1 MRTRLTDKTVAQLAT
16 PKRGNRV
23 AYDGTV
29 AGFGARVTAGGA
41 RAFVLNYRRKADG
54 RERRYTIGAFPNWST
69 TAARE
74 EARRLRRQIDT
85 GADPV
90 GELREQRAAPT
101 VSDLADRFLAEH
113 VPRKRPA
120 TQRDYRQQLSVDILP
135 VLGRTKVAAVTL
147 ADIDALHRTISAR
160 APVHANRVLALLS
173 KLFSLAMRWGYR
185 ADNPVRGIERNPE
198 GKRHRYLTEAE
209 LGRLA
214 TALAEFPDVTV
225 ANAVRLALLTGARR
239 GELLAAKWVDFD
251 LAAGVWVKPAS
262 TTKQKSL
269 HRVALSDVAVRLL
282 LEMRRHSPDEVW
294 VFPARRGGHRV
305 TLREP
310 WDAIRAAAGIP
321 DVRLHDLRHTF
332 ACISASSG
340 ASLPLIGAMLGHASP
355 ATTHRYAHLL
365 DDPQRA
371 AANRVAEAIGTD
383 IVPLQD
389 GRRD

>member
-1 MRTRLTDKTVAQLAT
+1 
-16 PKRGNRV
+16 
-23 AYDGTV
+23 
-29 AGFGARVTAGGA
+29 
-41 RAFVLNYRRKADG
+41 
-54 RERRYTIGAFPNWST
+54 
-69 TAARE
+69 
-74 EARRLRRQIDT
+74 
-85 GADPV
+85 
-90 GELREQRAAPT
+90 
-101 VSDLADRFLAEH
+101 
-113 VPRKRPA
+113 
-120 TQRDYRQQLSVDILP
+120 
-135 VLGRTKVAAVTL
+135 
-147 ADIDALHRTISAR
+147 
-160 APVHANRVLALLS
+160 
-173 KLFSLAMRWGYR
+173 MRWGYR
-185 ADNPVRGIERNPE
+185 AEIPCLGIERNPE

-239 GELLAAKWVDFD
+239 GELLAAKWPTSTWRP
-251 LAAGVWVKPAS
+251 GCGSNRRS

-282 LEMRRHSPDEVW
+282 AEMRRHSPDAAW

-332 ACISASSG
+332 AAISASAG

-389 GRRD
+389 GRRDISLRPPNSQSSAGLFRSSRPTPPEFQ

>member
-1 MRTRLTDKTVAQLAT
+1 M
-16 PKRGNRV
+16 
-23 AYDGTV
+23 
-29 AGFGARVTAGGA
+29 
-41 RAFVLNYRRKADG
+41 
-54 RERRYTIGAFPNWST
+54 
-69 TAARE
+69 
-74 EARRLRRQIDT
+74 
-85 GADPV
+85 
-90 GELREQRAAPT
+90 
-101 VSDLADRFLAEH
+101 
-113 VPRKRPA
+113 
-120 TQRDYRQQLSVDILP
+120 
-135 VLGRTKVAAVTL
+135 
-147 ADIDALHRTISAR
+147 
-160 APVHANRVLALLS
+160 
-173 KLFSLAMRWGYR
+173 
-185 ADNPVRGIERNPE
+185 
-198 GKRHRYLTEAE
+198 
-209 LGRLA
+209 
-214 TALAEFPDVTV
+214 
-225 ANAVRLALLTGARR
+225 RLALLTGARR

-282 LEMRRHSPDEVW
+282 LEMRRHSPDEAW

-332 ACISASSG
+332 ASISASSG